1 MWKDK
6 GMRKWRR
13 RMKIMTHNYDGHDH
27 HDHYS
32 HDDHHHEHHDHHY
45 PDSHETSRVAFRL
58 LTVPAMFD
66 ARQW

>member
-1 MWKDK
+1 
-6 GMRKWRR
+6 
-13 RMKIMTHNYDGHDH
+13 MTHNYDEHDDDHDH
-27 HDHYS
+27 LD
-32 HDDHHHEHHDHHY
+32 

>member
-1 MWKDK
+1 MWKGK

-13 RMKIMTHNYDGHDH
+13 RMKIMTHNYDEHDDDHDDLHHEHHDH

-32 HDDHHHEHHDHHY
+32 H
-45 PDSHETSRVAFRL
+45 ETSRVAFLL